1 MTKGKGKPGYE
12 GRIST
17 AGAQVVE
24 APYKHSSSANKA
36 VVHTGKDLRATAGN
50 KKG

>member
-12 GRIST
+12 GRISN
-17 AGAQVVE
+17 AGAQFVE
-24 APYKHSSSANKA
+24 APFKHQVSRPKA
-36 VVHTGKDLRATAGN
+36 KVTTGKDLRATAGN